1 MNAIVAKALEM
12 SRKLGY
18 LVLQYSYVS
27 LHWMLKVIKVQAQ
40 KWGRCG
46 TRKELEKSYSGLGAE
61 IYSLYKLGEEGE
73 WQKLPVVQQQLQRV
87 EEAEA
92 KAFNVDA
99 VIDQIQKDFLNKKSA
114 LQAEYSAKR
123 ASTAS
128 PPPDDASL

>member
-40 KWGRCG
+40 KWGRCA

-61 IYSLYKLGEEGE
+61 IYSLHKMGEEGE
-73 WQKLPVVQQQLQRV
+73 WQKVPVVQQQLQRV

-99 VIDQIQKDFLNKKSA
+99 VIDQIQKDFINKKSA

-123 ASTAS
+123 ACAAS
-128 PPPDDASL
+128 PPPEDTSL